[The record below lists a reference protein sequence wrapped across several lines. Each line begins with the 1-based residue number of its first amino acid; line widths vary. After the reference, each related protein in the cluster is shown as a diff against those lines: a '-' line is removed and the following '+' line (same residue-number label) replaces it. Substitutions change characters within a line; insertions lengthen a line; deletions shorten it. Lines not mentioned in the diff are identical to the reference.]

1 MKNHTR
7 IKRMDAGEMA
17 DFIYGI
23 TGGLCEVCPADDN
36 VCKHMSYTP
45 SEETDYFSDSTFCH
59 MMLKK
64 WLDKEAAQCEK

>member
-1 MKNHTR
+1 MKNITR
-7 IKRMDAGEMA
+7 IKNMNAGDMA
-17 DFIYGI
+17 DFIYGL
-23 TGGLCEVCPADDN
+23 TGGSCEVCPADDN

-64 WLDKEAAQCEK
+64 WLNKEAAQCEK